1 MKLIPKASL
10 LEVSRKNLVGK
21 TKVGSPE
28 RYNKRLRY
36 AAMSTP
42 EIDED
47 KLLNDDMLV
56 IYVQVGKYTDTVAF
70 AGVIKHFIEIVKRDP
85 KHAVNRRNLVR
96 AINEQVDLT
105 DVYVNCTCPDMK
117 YRYRYWATKYD
128 YLYGDSETRPAKITN
143 PVDDIGATCKHLA
156 AILSNKKWLVKS
168 ATVVNDFIH
177 DHYEEFVDKYNINK
191 DEFIIDMQKSLAGTA
206 GAFKRN
212 AKSLPPNLAFIPS
225 KLYDPNTLDIDLFD
239 LLDTRGW
246 VIRLDDDL
254 GKPVRV
260 FIAKEMKSLDDPYN
274 ANEPVYVFDVEP
286 AGTKVRLVRVNL
298 EDEEN

>member
-56 IYVQVGKYTDTVAF
+56 IFVQVGKYTDTVAF

-85 KHAVNRRNLVR
+85 KHSVNRRNVVR

-117 YRYRYWATKYD
+117 YRYRYWATKYN
-128 YLYGDSETRPAKITN
+128 YLYGYSETRPAKITN

-156 AILSNKKWLVKS
+156 AILSNKKWLVKTAS
-168 ATVVNDFIH
+168 VVNDFIH
-177 DHYEEFVDKYNINK
+177 DHYDKFVDKYNINK
-191 DEFIIDMQKSLAGTA
+191 AEFIIDMQKSLAGSA

-212 AKSLPPNLAFIPS
+212 AKALPPNLAFIPS
-225 KLYDPNTLDIDLFD
+225 KLYDPNTLDVDLFD
-239 LLDTRGW
+239 LLDTKGW
-246 VIRLDDDL
+246 VIRVDDDL
-254 GKPVRV
+254 DKPVKV

-286 AGTKVRLVRVNL
+286 AGTKVRLVKVNL